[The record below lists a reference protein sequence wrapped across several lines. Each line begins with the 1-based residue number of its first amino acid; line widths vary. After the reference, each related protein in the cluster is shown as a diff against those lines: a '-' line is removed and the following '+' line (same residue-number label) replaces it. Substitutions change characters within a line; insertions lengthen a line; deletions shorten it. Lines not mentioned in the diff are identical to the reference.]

1 MKAQLMKI
9 RCLTNLHMGS
19 GDIQFGIVDGQV
31 EKDPVTAYPVIF
43 SSGVK
48 GALREYAELHL
59 EASEVEDI
67 FGSERASN
75 KEKRGKAGSVRVL
88 TAQMIA
94 MPMRAS
100 AGKSSYYMVTTKQML
115 MQFCRMQHDIEN
127 MAEGLLEDIVKLDNE
142 KNYYLKSEEDEDIGV
157 EGYIAKTKIPG
168 ELKKLIRFFSDTFSE
183 NVIVLSQKNMKDI
196 SLPIVARN
204 HLENGKSVNLWY
216 EEIVPH
222 ESLFFLYMLS
232 NGTPSGDR
240 SLERLLKLI
249 DDNPLIQ
256 FGGNMTI
263 GNGLTRVERWKSHE

>member
-1 MKAQLMKI
+1 
-9 RCLTNLHMGS
+9 
-19 GDIQFGIVDGQV
+19 
-31 EKDPVTAYPVIF
+31 
-43 SSGVK
+43 
-48 GALREYAELHL
+48 
-59 EASEVEDI
+59 
-67 FGSERASN
+67 
-75 KEKRGKAGSVRVL
+75 
-88 TAQMIA
+88 
-94 MPMRAS
+94 
-100 AGKSSYYMVTTKQML
+100 
-115 MQFCRMQHDIEN
+115 
-127 MAEGLLEDIVKLDNE
+127 MAEGLLEYIVKLDNE